1 VEPYRRVPALP
12 HNGARQRILF
22 LLFLF
27 FLPFALP
34 IRAALPL
41 LARPNDIVIFL
52 TYEEKKDVPGHDDA
66 LRKQRRHQQRS
77 VALALASLLFQPS

>member
-22 LLFLF
+22 FIFIF
-27 FLPFALP
+27 FLSFTLP

-41 LARPNDIVIFL
+41 LTRPNDISLF
-52 TYEEKKDVPGHDDA
+52 TYEEKKHVPCLDDA
-66 LRKQRRHQQRS
+66 LRKQWRHHWQQRS
-77 VALALASLLFQPS
+77 VALALAPLLFP

>member
-12 HNGARQRILF
+12 HNGARRGTLF
-22 LLFLF
+22 LFLLF

-41 LARPNDIVIFL
+41 LARPNGIVTFL
-52 TYEEKKDVPGHDDA
+52 TYEEEKHMPRHDDA
-66 LRKQRRHQQRS
+66 LRKQWRHQQRS
-77 VALALASLLFQPS
+77 VALALSPLLFQ